1 MLVSVVQFCW
11 FQMLWKN
18 WVPRYVE
25 LFTCIY
31 LLIKKRKKRGF
42 EMGLV
47 WIFKV
52 RKQNVRFLGNRR
64 DREGLLL
71 SALDRHRDRLWL
83 CYCYQIN
90 IAVNSVLLY
99 SHQSYFLLPITLP
112 IAFFSNNI
120 CSSNQEIYFN
130 PSPNKYDKIGINIRS
145 FRWTIFSFFP
155 LKNRTFISY
164 CDIHLI
170 YFFLAHL

>member
-1 MLVSVVQFCW
+1 MITSIWDMLKMRTYQIVSFFFCVLLIGRKSEYTIFFFFFRILMLVSVVQFCW

-18 WVPRYVE
+18 WIPRYVE

-52 RKQNVRFLGNRR
+52 RKQYVRFLGNRR

-90 IAVNSVLLY
+90 IAVN
-99 SHQSYFLLPITLP
+99 I
-112 IAFFSNNI
+112 
-120 CSSNQEIYFN
+120 E
-130 PSPNKYDKIGINIRS
+130 
-145 FRWTIFSFFP
+145 
-155 LKNRTFISY
+155 
-164 CDIHLI
+164 
-170 YFFLAHL
+170 

>member
-1 MLVSVVQFCW
+1 MITSIWDMLKMRTYQIVSYFFLRFINRSEIWIYLFFFFFFRILMLVSVVQFCW

-18 WVPRYVE
+18 WVPRSVE

-31 LLIKKRKKRGF
+31 LLIKKRKKKRGF

-52 RKQNVRFLGNRR
+52 RKQYVRFLGNRR

-90 IAVNSVLLY
+90 IAVN
-99 SHQSYFLLPITLP
+99 I
-112 IAFFSNNI
+112 
-120 CSSNQEIYFN
+120 E
-130 PSPNKYDKIGINIRS
+130 
-145 FRWTIFSFFP
+145 
-155 LKNRTFISY
+155 
-164 CDIHLI
+164 
-170 YFFLAHL
+170 